1 MPSSPILMLIAV
13 VFMILVFIGG
23 GIFCLY
29 QYRLYQLTKFSD
41 RWRPWKGTTI
51 GLICLEG
58 GIVFASTNL
67 LTGIFI
73 SYPELMSID
82 FIYIPLFILV
92 YILLILSGCGIWW
105 AGLGLRKYWIEVH
118 EIAVKA
124 ARSE

>member
-1 MPSSPILMLIAV
+1 MPAILMWIAV

-23 GIFCLY
+23 GIFCFY

-51 GLICLEG
+51 GLICLEI
-58 GIVFASTNL
+58 GIVFASSNL

-73 SYPELMSID
+73 SYPDMININI
-82 FIYIPLFILV
+82 IYLPLFIVV
-92 YILLILSGCGIWW
+92 YALLILSGCGIWW

-118 EIAVKA
+118 DIAVKA
-124 ARSE
+124 ASS